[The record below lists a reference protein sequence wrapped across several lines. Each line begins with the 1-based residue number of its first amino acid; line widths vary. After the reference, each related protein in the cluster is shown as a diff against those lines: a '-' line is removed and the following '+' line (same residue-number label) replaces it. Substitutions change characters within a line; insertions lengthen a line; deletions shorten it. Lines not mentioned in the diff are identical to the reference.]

1 MNVDRILERVVG
13 PVLGYAAVIFLYWA
27 LWVTG

>member
-1 MNVDRILERVVG
+1 MNVDRILERFVS
-13 PVLGYAAVIFLYWA
+13 PPLIAASAAFLLWA

>member
-13 PVLGYAAVIFLYWA
+13 PLLMAATYIGLYWA
-27 LWVTG
+27 GTVTA